1 MDKMFTLFFKRLS
14 RFRKLK
20 KHIDRLAM
28 ITAIICL
35 IKERVSE
42 KA

>member
-1 MDKMFTLFFKRLS
+1 MDKLFTNFFKRLS

-28 ITAIICL
+28 ITAVICL
-35 IKERVSE
+35 IKARKQE

>member
-1 MDKMFTLFFKRLS
+1 MDKLFTSFFKRLS

-28 ITAIICL
+28 ITAIVCL
-35 IKERVSE
+35 IKERIEE